1 MVPIQTT
8 GNHSNKS
15 NQEKQMILKL
25 VMETNQNLCLL
36 SSKIKE
42 IESHAKERI
51 NKIEEKVESIE
62 DKY

>member
-1 MVPIQTT
+1 
-8 GNHSNKS
+8 
-15 NQEKQMILKL
+15 MILKL

-42 IESHAKERI
+42 IESDAKERI